1 MGLSRSLGR
10 SLSLIVDLSRELK
23 KQSEEGL
30 RGSPRQHES
39 QWRGNKRGG
48 SKLTLFISRKN
59 REKKNRGKKRP
70 RFLLIFCVRVVAPAT
85 KKKQKGL
92 GKRIKKIKRTSK
104 NISNQERGSSN
115 ETQQEKTHSPKPQE
129 KPKR

>member
-1 MGLSRSLGR
+1 MGLSISWSKPLVDR
-10 SLSLIVDLSRELK
+10 DLSRELK

-30 RGSPRQHES
+30 RGSARQHES

-59 REKKNRGKKRP
+59 REKNRGKKRP
-70 RFLLIFCVRVVAPAT
+70 RFLLIFCVRDVAPAT
-85 KKKQKGL
+85 KKKQKGS
-92 GKRIKKIKRTSK
+92 GKRIKKIKRTIK

-115 ETQQEKTHSPKPQE
+115 ETQQEKKTHSPKP
-129 KPKR
+129 